1 MKGGKPMKK
10 TVRGI
15 VLITTMLLLS
25 FIIMIA
31 ALLIVTGRNTLML
44 GASYSDREQAHYAAE
59 CGLAYVQYCI
69 TRCAQY
75 QGGGIYNP
83 GFTGLELEQVGSSN
97 CIHGRLPDSGAE
109 FYVAFCDGTGT
120 LGTANAQKCV
130 DLKGNVLSF
139 YSFNNL
145 AGTSKAYSVRFD
157 GTTASKFKTVPNSL
171 AHIIVEGRC
180 NQARRY
186 VEAILTKKNAMP
198 GEACSIT
205 AGDIEIQLSDT
216 DSVFL
221 VNSKS
226 GNSSIRSMGN
236 IKVTSSSTAPNA
248 NDKNCFQIADK
259 GTSFTGNSSADSVHT
274 SVNNTTVTTSN
285 QGSYDLTVDGSDQ
298 GSALK
303 KAALTW
309 DNVSKDYITSGT
321 FNGSKVKSTIKS
333 GTYVYRNSPTDTNT
347 YKLYY
352 YDTAFDPASQADPTT
367 YKNEFVNNNKT
378 TKETAIADGTFSSG
392 SDITMTPSITKTQ
405 LATSGTYL
413 FKVTNPVG
421 IDESDGNKG
430 FSLLIYDYDSDKG
443 YTPSEDYRT
452 SLRLGDGTAG
462 KDPALITMGGTGRN
476 VYIDGELSGSGK
488 VLAAGSLDFQGGSLL
503 ETDPSRVTNP
513 NQVGAVSTYAN
524 GDVSINPVRGSGGT
538 NGVNDAIKAAWT
550 AYTATLG
557 TATNGY
563 FDSTSDN
570 YQKIIEKLLATPIT
584 GTYTDST
591 GRTKTYNDA
600 TKLSD
605 VLGDTSCF
613 TYDSSQASEL
623 VAMMLSKNSYIGS
636 DTTTTAGSTTQ
647 DISFGTFT
655 SCSTGTA
662 AVKNAP
668 ALATLE
674 AAATPTVTIE
684 GTDYY
689 VVTGKS
695 GNASM
700 ILLINT
706 TDSNIFSY
714 AYNNGS
720 GTVTRKSQG
729 ATAPTFDAATDVNTW
744 KFTDT
749 ITAGGNKYT
758 FKVETSAGGNH
769 VAFTGVGVSKTQDS
783 TTVQLLD
790 KDNSKFKDLVFN
802 DTKFS
807 GLVYTHK
814 NIFAPDMQGGSL
826 TIHGGLVAYGGDP
839 ASFDP
844 TLSSTTDG
852 RVKFQNGKNVTFT
865 YDPDYL
871 TLLLSGGNGVTTKP
885 VFKASF

>member
-1 MKGGKPMKK
+1 MKK

-31 ALLIVTGRNTLML
+31 AMLIATGRNTLML

-83 GFTGLELEQVGSSN
+83 GFTGLEIEQVGSSN
-97 CIHGRLPDSGAE
+97 CIHGRLTESGSE

-130 DLKGNVLSF
+130 DAKGNFLSF

-145 AGTSKAYSVRFD
+145 AGTSKAYSVHFD

-171 AHIIVEGRC
+171 ANIIVEGRC

-205 AGDIEIQLSDT
+205 AGDIEVQLADT

-236 IKVTSSSTAPNA
+236 IKVTSSSKAPDA

-259 GTSFTGNSSADSVHT
+259 GTSYTGNSSADSVHT

-321 FNGSKVKSTIKS
+321 FNSTKVKSTVKS

-352 YDTAFDPASQADPTT
+352 YDAAFDPSSQTDSTT
-367 YKNEFVNNNKT
+367 YKNEFVNNNKA

-392 SDITMTPSITKTQ
+392 SDITMVPSITKTQ

-430 FSLLIYDYDSDKG
+430 FSLLIYDYDEDKG
-443 YTPSEDYRT
+443 YVPSADYRT
-452 SLRLGDGTAG
+452 SLRLGDGSSG
-462 KDPALITMGGTGRN
+462 KDPALVTMGGTGRN

-557 TATNGY
+557 TDTNGY

-570 YQKIIEKLLATPIT
+570 YQKIIEKLLATTIT

-591 GRTKTYNDA
+591 GRTKTYNEA

-636 DTTTTAGSTTQ
+636 DTTSTAGESSLKTDLRSTVP
-647 DISFGTFT
+647 
-655 SCSTGTA
+655 SCSAAGTRTGL
-662 AVKNAP
+662 P
-668 ALATLE
+668 ADLSTL
-674 AAATPTVTIE
+674 PTVTIE

-689 VVTGKS
+689 VATGVNTSSNKS
-695 GNASM
+695 S
-700 ILLINT
+700 IVIINT
-706 TDSNIFSY
+706 TDTSIYSY
-714 AYNNGS
+714 IYNRNGS
-720 GTVTRKSQG
+720 VTKGSVGG
-729 ATAPTFDAATDVNTW
+729 APSFDSITDRVGW

-749 ITAGGNKYT
+749 ITVGANKYT
-758 FKVETSAGGNH
+758 FKIETDAATTANQLS
-769 VAFTGVGVSKTQDS
+769 FTGVGVTKTQNS
-783 TTVQLLD
+783 TTIQLLK
-790 KDNSKFKDLVFN
+790 KDDSRFKDLVFN

-814 NIFAPDMQGGSL
+814 NILAPDMQGGSL
-826 TIHGGLVAYGGDP
+826 SIRGGLVAYGGDP
-839 ASFDP
+839 ATFDP
-844 TLSSTTDG
+844 TLTSTTDG
-852 RVKFQNGKNVTFT
+852 KVKFQNGKNVTFT
-865 YDPDYL
+865 YDPDFL